1 MAELISEAELHLKD
15 LFERK
20 PATTWTGGCAGNI
33 VARAIMPAVPTC
45 HWFCKLALCYWP
57 DQGLAHLINHN
68 LRAVQHRKLR
78 MHCCDCK
85 LGLRPEVIVICP
97 SWNHVTFLSIR
108 QAELHDLTN
117 DRSWDK
123 GLEIKV
129 VP

>member
-1 MAELISEAELHLKD
+1 MAELISEAKLRLED
-15 LFERK
+15 FFECN
-20 PATTWTGGCAGNI
+20 PATMWTGWCTGNI
-33 VARAIMPAVPTC
+33 VACAITLGVPTFR
-45 HWFCKLALCYWP
+45 WFCKLALHYWP

-108 QAELHDLTN
+108 QAELRDLTN